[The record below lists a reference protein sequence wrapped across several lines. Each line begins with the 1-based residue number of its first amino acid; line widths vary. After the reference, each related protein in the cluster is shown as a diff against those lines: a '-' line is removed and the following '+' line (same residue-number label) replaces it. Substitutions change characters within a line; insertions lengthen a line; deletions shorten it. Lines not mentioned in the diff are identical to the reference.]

1 MNWTKEQLL
10 TLTKEALALTHST
23 LQELGKNAK
32 DEQKGK
38 FIGDIVTS
46 GDVAISEKLITFF
59 KEKGVPAI
67 IWSEESEIIKLTD
80 NPQFIISFDDIDGT
94 DNFFRGENAL
104 PYCTILSIFDNIQP
118 TFNDALVAGI
128 LVHNTNDVWHAVRG
142 EGTYLNDKPV
152 FTSKKT
158 SLNKKERAITV
169 VDHYKTEEYIT
180 TLFKHYP
187 ELWIKDFSCTG
198 MHLVGISSG
207 MFDVF
212 VNPSIPSYEVGA
224 GYLLIKEAGGL
235 ITDFEGNEL
244 KNETYAFN
252 KTYKFIAAGNKD
264 LLKEILEK
272 LH

>member
-1 MNWTKEQLL
+1 MNWTTEQLL

-23 LQELGKNAK
+23 LSELGKNAK
-32 DEQKGK
+32 DEREGK
-38 FIGDIVTS
+38 FVGDIVTS
-46 GDVAISEKLITFF
+46 GDVAISEKLIQFF

-67 IWSEESEIIKLTD
+67 IWSEESEIIKLTED
-80 NPQFIISFDDIDGT
+80 PQFIISFDDIDGT

-104 PYCTILSIFDNIQP
+104 PYCTILSIFDNTQP

-128 LVHNTNDVWHAVRG
+128 LVHNTNDIWHAVRG
-142 EGTYLNDKPV
+142 EGTYLNDKSV

-158 SLNKKERAITV
+158 TLGREERALLV
-169 VDHYKTEEYIT
+169 VDHHGSGGVISP
-180 TLFKHYP
+180 LFKHYIDF
-187 ELWIKDFSCTG
+187 WVKDFGCTG
-198 MHLVGISSG
+198 MHLAGISSG

-212 VNPSIPSYEVGA
+212 VNASIKSYEVGA
-224 GYLLIKEAGGL
+224 GYLLITEAGGL

-244 KNETYAFN
+244 KNKQYEFN
-252 KTYKFIAAGNKD
+252 KTYQFIAAGNKE